1 MIVAKVLMSS
11 SPTYFMYLMNKV
23 FMDYMDKF
31 VLVFI
36 DDILV
41 YYKTEEEHEE
51 HLRLVLEKLKANQL
65 YDKFSKC
72 EFWLTQVAFLDHV
85 ISAGGVSVAPGK
97 VRDVLNWKPPMN
109 VSGIHSFLV
118 LAGYYC
124 RFIQDLSKLAKPMT
138 WLLEKGN
145 VFKWTRDCQV
155 NFEELK
161 KRLTTTRVLVLPDF
175 SKKFDIYCD
184 ASR

>member
-1 MIVAKVLMSS
+1 MGPSISIEGMIVAKVLMSS

-23 FMDYMDKF
+23 FMEYMDKF

-97 VRDVLNWKPPMN
+97 VRDVLN
-109 VSGIHSFLV
+109 
-118 LAGYYC
+118 
-124 RFIQDLSKLAKPMT
+124 
-138 WLLEKGN
+138 
-145 VFKWTRDCQV
+145 
-155 NFEELK
+155 
-161 KRLTTTRVLVLPDF
+161 
-175 SKKFDIYCD
+175 
-184 ASR
+184 